1 MYVAMLRFIR
11 NLLLLLRICIV
22 TQYLFSVYGDDS
34 SKKLKF
40 RIFYDHGGKTTQF
53 GLPRPEHCSHRADF
67 KPINALQRRKAGE

>member
-40 RIFYDHGGKTTQF
+40 RIFNDGKTTQF
-53 GLPRPEHCSHRADF
+53 GLPRPDKCSHRADF
-67 KPINALQRRKAGE
+67 KPINALQRQKAGE